1 MSSLITP
8 AGNSQQRV
16 SSLTG
21 HHAALKAKNDLR
33 ALAILRAMAP
43 HIVLRDSPALADY
56 PTLNALLKARK
67 RNASN
72 SK

>member
-21 HHAALKAKNDLR
+21 HHASLKAKNDLR

-43 HIVLRDSPALADY
+43 HTVLSSSPDIAAY
-56 PTLNALLKARK
+56 PTLNALLASRK
-67 RNASN
+67 TNAG
-72 SK
+72 K